1 MSKTDFRLSSCLFG
15 SVKLT
20 MNADLD
26 KYKYSGYIIW
36 FDSRWEI
43 SFTDGNM
50 GGNVIIFRTDMSSSV
65 HIDNKN
71 KDILILS
78 KEPTQGV
85 DDIAL
90 TARAYYPISFTQLKK
105 RFVLSLHYNGSS
117 WLLFVYATKIYQFK
131 VKDSEINDYT
141 LCLGNISKD
150 FAINKMKKK
159 QKKQKAKQNKK
170 KQNRIKNQCKIS
182 FSWF

>member
-1 MSKTDFRLSSCLFG
+1 MSKTDFTLGSCLFG

-20 MNADLD
+20 MNAHLD
-26 KYKYSGYIIW
+26 KYKYSGYSIW
-36 FDSRWEI
+36 FDSHWEL
-43 SFTDGNM
+43 SFTGENM
-50 GGNVIIFRTDMSSSV
+50 GGNVIIFRADMSSSL

-71 KDILILS
+71 NDILILS

-85 DDIAL
+85 DDTTL
-90 TARAYYPISFTQLKK
+90 TAKAYYPISFTQLKK

-117 WLLFVYATKIYQFK
+117 WLLFVYPTKIYQFK

-141 LCLGNISKD
+141 IFQKISQLIKW
-150 FAINKMKKK
+150 KKTNTK
-159 QKKQKAKQNKK
+159 NKK
-170 KQNRIKNQCKIS
+170 NKKNQNRVKSQCKIS